1 MPWSKRLSIGN
12 KTSPLRVCAC
22 SVVSDSLQSHDCS
35 LPGFSV
41 YEILPGKNTG
51 VGCHFLLQGIF
62 HTQGSPVSPTLA
74 GGSFTTEPPEKPQ
87 TSPLPKRKY
96 PSHHPIPHSFFFP
109 LLSILL
115 LLVLHPQTHKH
126 TDISHKGYREMTH
139 PLFRQLFQYSV
150 TFSGVH
156 PSRFN
161 SEIVP
166 FFPQALHLP

>member
-1 MPWSKRLSIGN
+1 
-12 KTSPLRVCAC
+12 VCVHAQ
-22 SVVSDSLQSHDCS
+22 SSLTLCNPMDCN

-41 YEILPGKNTG
+41 YATLPGKNIG
-51 VGCHFLLQGIF
+51 VDCHFLLQGIF

-74 GGSFTTEPPEKPQ
+74 GVSFTIETPEKPQ

-96 PSHHPIPHSFFFP
+96 PSHHPIPHFFFFP
-109 LLSILL
+109 LLSIFF

-126 TDISHKGYREMTH
+126 TDISHKGYREMIH

-156 PSRFN
+156 PSHFN
-161 SEIVP
+161 SEIFP
-166 FFPQALHLP
+166 FFP